1 MDSET
6 KTSSLGLTFSMP
18 LYRGGGISSRI
29 RQSAS
34 LLDAEI
40 EGLRFQE
47 EDLKKK
53 VQKSVLQ
60 YAGEYK
66 VKRCT
71 KISN

>member
-18 LYRGGGISSRI
+18 LYRGGSTSSRI

-34 LLDAEI
+34 LLDAEV

-47 EDLKKK
+47 EDLKKRFK
-53 VQKSVLQ
+53 KHITVCRRV
-60 YAGEYK
+60 
-66 VKRCT
+66 
-71 KISN
+71 